1 MFKIDTNLIKDRLAG
16 VSFQF
21 LTDEEIQKLS
31 VVEVRNP
38 QTFDHLDNAN
48 AEGLHDKRMGV
59 SPFDSGAMC
68 PTCGLTSNY
77 CPGHHG
83 HIQLVA
89 PIYNPFM
96 IKEMHRIMKSKCFHC
111 HRLRISDSK
120 IGVFVTTLKLVK
132 AGEVIQSQRVKH
144 YFFSLAR
151 DYALQVGA
159 SGYKDKEVDPN
170 VVKRVVQEINRMF
183 SQQEEIYKG
192 SQATEQDVQEAFTNY
207 NRKFNIERE
216 RLENSIIELLEDV
229 EENSNS
235 EHSNRIGLSS
245 TIQKF
250 QIDTIK
256 EIWSHVITTKC
267 PHCKKNSP
275 AFRKDGYTKMFVKPL
290 AGRSKAVAEQRK
302 RVQGEASET

>member
-1 MFKIDTNLIKDRLAG
+1 
-16 VSFQF
+16 
-21 LTDEEIQKLS
+21 
-31 VVEVRNP
+31 
-38 QTFDHLDNAN
+38 
-48 AEGLHDKRMGV
+48 
-59 SPFDSGAMC
+59 
-68 PTCGLTSNY
+68 
-77 CPGHHG
+77 
-83 HIQLVA
+83 
-89 PIYNPFM
+89 
-96 IKEMHRIMKSKCFHC
+96 
-111 HRLRISDSK
+111 
-120 IGVFVTTLKLVK
+120 
-132 AGEVIQSQRVKH
+132 
-144 YFFSLAR
+144 
-151 DYALQVGA
+151 
-159 SGYKDKEVDPN
+159 
-170 VVKRVVQEINRMF
+170 
-183 SQQEEIYKG
+183 
-192 SQATEQDVQEAFTNY
+192 VQEAFTNY